1 MIRYTV
7 LLPFLLL
14 AFSLSHAQWAQT
26 SGPVGGSISVLF
38 VDGTEIYAGTRSAGV
53 FKSTDGGST
62 WEQKNSTIGYQT
74 IVAMAKSG
82 IYLIASGTEGS
93 YRSWEGGDNWTFI
106 AGSQFVGGVSTFAVQ
121 GTHMIA
127 GTGYVGVYASTD
139 DGATWAPSNSGLP
152 LADGETSVPASVT
165 AGSSYLIF
173 GQDYSTSGVFRSTD
187 LGVTWIRADTGIPP
201 GDIIKALFYDGSTL
215 YAAGTDV
222 YRSDNLGSSWR
233 TVETGIPSLA
243 AIQSFATDGTKL
255 FAGGYAGLFATT
267 LGDSVW
273 TRVTGRVSETG
284 VLSVG
289 ASGTTLLAGTDG
301 DGVYRST
308 GGGTSW
314 SASNPGVRARNM
326 SDFLTDGATLY
337 ANGQSMFKTTDDG
350 SAWNEVRGNLADSAI
365 APRLVY
371 AGGDTLLA
379 QDGSIYNRLMRSVDA
394 GATWTEVWPEL
405 YNIGMV
411 QSIIR
416 TASGYWT
423 AAGAIYHSTDGGVS
437 WGSVDSSATAPWVL
451 FAVERL
457 NGSLFAYG
465 QKVYRSTNDGSTW
478 EDVTPPVTIQVDA
491 MTALGAAIYAGD
503 RFAAEIY
510 RSTDGGDNWNP
521 VPSPVSGGTI
531 EQLYGTG
538 PALIACSDLTG
549 IFLTTNDGSSWLN
562 ITPGLPGEQA
572 AYRVAV
578 HDGYLFAGT
587 GGNSVW
593 KRPMSD
599 ITAVDGAPAGLP
611 ERTALSQNY
620 PNPFNPST
628 TVTWTVAA
636 AGRVSVKVYDL
647 LGREVATL
655 FDGIAVPGE
664 QSAVWDASGMPGGVY
679 YVRLTSASSTGA
691 RAMALIR

>member
-1 MIRYTV
+1 MIRNTV

-14 AFSLSHAQWAQT
+14 ALSSSPAQWAQT
-26 SGPVGGSISVLF
+26 SGPAGGSISVLF
-38 VDGTEIYAGTRSAGV
+38 VDGSDLYVGTYSAGV
-53 FKSTDGGST
+53 FKSTDGGAA
-62 WEQKNSTIGYQT
+62 WQQKNNTISYQT

-93 YRSWEGGDNWTFI
+93 YRSWDGGDNWTFI

-139 DGATWAPSNSGLP
+139 DGGTWAPSNSGLP
-152 LADGETSVPASVT
+152 LADGETSVSASVT

-173 GQDYSTSGVFRSTD
+173 GQDFSTSGVFRSTD

-222 YRSDNLGSSWR
+222 YRSDNMGVSWR
-233 TVETGIPSLA
+233 TVETGIPSFA

-255 FAGGYAGLFATT
+255 FAGGAAGLFSTT

-289 ASGTTLLAGTDG
+289 ASGTSLFAGTNG

-308 GGGTSW
+308 GGGGSW
-314 SASNPGVRARNM
+314 SASNPGLLARNM
-326 SDFLTDGATLY
+326 SGLLTDGATLY
-337 ANGQSMFKTTDDG
+337 GNGQSMFKTTDEG
-350 SAWNEVRGNLADSAI
+350 SAWNEVRGTLGDSAI
-365 APRLVY
+365 APRMVY

-379 QDGSIYNRLMRSVDA
+379 QDGSMYNRLTRSVDA

-411 QSIIR
+411 QNIVR

-423 AAGAIYHSTDGGVS
+423 ASGAIYHSTDGGVS
-437 WGSVDSSATAPWVL
+437 WSSVDSSSTAPWIL
-451 FAVERL
+451 FSVERL
-457 NGSLFAYG
+457 NGSIFAFG

-491 MTALGAAIYAGD
+491 MTAVGAVLYAGD

-510 RSTDGGDNWNP
+510 RSTDGGDNWFP
-521 VPSPVSGGTI
+521 VPSPVPGGTI
-531 EQLYGTG
+531 DQLCGSG
-538 PALIACSDLTG
+538 AALIACSDFTG
-549 IFLTTNDGSSWLN
+549 IFRTTNDGSSWLD
-562 ITPGLPGEQA
+562 ITPGLPGLQP

-578 HDGYLFAGT
+578 HNGYLFAGT

-599 ITAVDGAPAGLP
+599 ITAVGVDPSGVP
-611 ERTALSQNY
+611 ERTALAQNY
-620 PNPFNPST
+620 PNPFNPAT

-636 AGRVSVKVYDL
+636 AGKVSVKVYDL

-655 FDGIAVPGE
+655 FDGIAVPGG
-664 QSAVWDASGMPGGVY
+664 QSAVWDASGLPGGVY
-679 YVRLTSASSTGA
+679 YVRLTSASSTDV
-691 RAMALIR
+691 RSMALVR